1 MWRSFLLA
9 TPPRPACLCDSG
21 LYTVRALGRFLAIRA
36 ISHLH
41 IVAVMDRGGTQITKK
56 DLIEMYWSRCS
67 LEDKGDSV
75 HYVTKMFSPMVKRGQ
90 KSLLSS
96 MD

>member
-41 IVAVMDRGGTQITKK
+41 IVAVMDREGHTDHKK
-56 DLIEMYWSRCS
+56 RSDRDVL
-67 LEDKGDSV
+67 V
-75 HYVTKMFSPMVKRGQ
+75 QV
-90 KSLLSS
+90 LLRR
-96 MD
+96 